1 MKAIGRLITI
11 GMSQRARKTNM
22 WYKVRARDNDIF
34 KPDGKVI
41 TFSIWSETD
50 RGFWKLMKEKNMTE
64 VKILDKTQEIILK

>member
-1 MKAIGRLITI
+1 LICI
-11 GMSQRARKTNM
+11 GMSQKAEKTKM
-22 WYKVRARDNDIF
+22 WYRVEARDNSIF

-50 RGFWKLMKEKNMTE
+50 KGFWKLMKDKSMTE

>member
-1 MKAIGRLITI
+1 
-11 GMSQRARKTNM
+11 MSQKAERIKM
-22 WYKVRARDNDIF
+22 WYRVEARDNSIF

-50 RGFWKLMKEKNMTE
+50 KGFWKLMKDKSMTE

>member
-1 MKAIGRLITI
+1 
-11 GMSQRARKTNM
+11 MSQKAERIKM
-22 WYKVRARDNDIF
+22 WYRVRARDNSIF

-50 RGFWKLMKEKNMTE
+50 KGFWKLMKDKSMTE